1 MLRRFLVLG
10 LVLSSLLATAVGAVV
25 VALGPHWGRE
35 ARPLTEALPSSEGVF
50 GDSTEYWSEVKGYS
64 IELPDGWSTTPSSV
78 DFELT
83 STDVF
88 ATVPSDG
95 QAGVAPTLSVTKE
108 TIASGIEVDQYLR
121 NWTDYLGAGPV
132 EMSQPQPLDIAGMQ
146 GYLVDYEGSS
156 RQRPVQLTAAVL
168 VKGGAGW
175 EIVLAVPEGKRSEYR
190 PVLAAVLDSF
200 TIR

>member
-10 LVLSSLLATAVGAVV
+10 LIVSSLLATAAGTVV
-25 VALGPHWGRE
+25 FALSPHWGGPS
-35 ARPLTEALPSSEGVF
+35 RPATEALPSSEGVP
-50 GDSTEYWSEVKGYS
+50 GGGTEYWSEVKGYS
-64 IELPDGWSTTPSSV
+64 IELPDGWSTEPTSI

-88 ATVPSDG
+88 VSVPSDG
-95 QAGVAPTLSVTKE
+95 KAGVAPTLSITKE
-108 TIASGIEVDQYLR
+108 TIASGIGVDQYLR
-121 NWTDYLGAGPV
+121 NWTDYLSAGPV

-156 RQRPVQLTAAVL
+156 QERPVQLTAAVL

-175 EIVLAVPEGKRSEYR
+175 DIVLAVPEGKRSEYR
-190 PVLAAVLDSF
+190 PVLAAVLNSF